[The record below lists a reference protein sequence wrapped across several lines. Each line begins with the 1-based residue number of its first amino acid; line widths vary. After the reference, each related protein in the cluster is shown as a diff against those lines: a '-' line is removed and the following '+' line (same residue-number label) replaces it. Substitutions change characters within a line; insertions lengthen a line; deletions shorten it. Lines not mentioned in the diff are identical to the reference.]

1 MMRPALGELLRYFIR
16 RGTTGFGGMAWLQG
30 AFYGVGAA
38 VIAIIARSA
47 AQLALVARGRTNDT
61 GQSAASFAFVFPAST
76 TLTSVIDGKWFLT
89 GLASVASL
97 AIVPFL
103 HGGVVLQH
111 HWLSEQQFLDAVA
124 VALITPGPV
133 VITVAFIGY
142 LVAGPLG
149 ATAAAAGVFAPVYFI
164 TLLLAPHYERY
175 KSNPR
180 VRDFIAGVTAAATKR
195 DCRRDNRAWSLG
207 NRRLDHNRDCIAD
220 TVAAENELHLLQR
233 LKVTPGSNRHLH
245 WLIGRIVRHD
255 HPWTPS
261 KSATISPVSA
271 FDSPRL

>member
-1 MMRPALGELLRYFIR
+1 
-16 RGTTGFGGMAWLQG
+16 MAWLQG

-61 GQSAASFAFVFPAST
+61 GQSAASFAFVLPAST

-89 GLASVASL
+89 GLAGVASL

-124 VALITPGPV
+124 VALI
-133 VITVAFIGY
+133 
-142 LVAGPLG
+142 
-149 ATAAAAGVFAPVYFI
+149 AALRAVQIQSARSGLYRWS
-164 TLLLAPHYERY
+164 HCGG
-175 KSNPR
+175 
-180 VRDFIAGVTAAATKR
+180 DWR

-207 NRRLDHNRDCIAD
+207 NRRLDHDRDCDRIAD
-220 TVAAENELHLLQR
+220 GVATHKENTGATGDNRLIASSSTPEIDPRQQPSPSRASRTYCAMTTHGHRRKARRSRRFRPLIRQACKSEPFRPGHQR
-233 LKVTPGSNRHLH
+233 LRRAG
-245 WLIGRIVRHD
+245 
-255 HPWTPS
+255 
-261 KSATISPVSA
+261 
-271 FDSPRL
+271 

>member
-89 GLASVASL
+89 GLAGVASL

-124 VALITPGPV
+124 VALIAALRAVQIQSARSRLYRWSHCGGDQARLPARQSCLVVGQSSTGPQ
-133 VITVAFIGY
+133 
-142 LVAGPLG
+142 
-149 ATAAAAGVFAPVYFI
+149 
-164 TLLLAPHYERY
+164 
-175 KSNPR
+175 S
-180 VRDFIAGVTAAATKR
+180 
-195 DCRRDNRAWSLG
+195 
-207 NRRLDHNRDCIAD
+207 RLHR
-220 TVAAENELHLLQR
+220 
-233 LKVTPGSNRHLH
+233 
-245 WLIGRIVRHD
+245 
-255 HPWTPS
+255 
-261 KSATISPVSA
+261 
-271 FDSPRL
+271 

>member
-1 MMRPALGELLRYFIR
+1 
-16 RGTTGFGGMAWLQG
+16 MAWLQG

-61 GQSAASFAFVFPAST
+61 GQSAASFAFVLPAST

-89 GLASVASL
+89 GLAGVASL

-124 VALITPGPV
+124 VALI
-133 VITVAFIGY
+133 
-142 LVAGPLG
+142 
-149 ATAAAAGVFAPVYFI
+149 AALRAVQIQSARSRLYRWSHCGG
-164 TLLLAPHYERY
+164 
-175 KSNPR
+175 
-180 VRDFIAGVTAAATKR
+180 DWR